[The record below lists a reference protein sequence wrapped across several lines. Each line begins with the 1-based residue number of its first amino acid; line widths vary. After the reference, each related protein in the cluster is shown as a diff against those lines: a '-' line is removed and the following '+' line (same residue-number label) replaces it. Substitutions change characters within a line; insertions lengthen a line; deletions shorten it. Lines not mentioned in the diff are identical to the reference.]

1 MSGGYGM
8 FLGDTQMPVTPGKLQ
23 LKIKGKN
30 KTLTLVNDGE
40 INFLKL
46 PGLTEITVPLLLPM
60 LQPYGDMPHETPDYY
75 LGLFEKIIT
84 EKKPVQF
91 IMNRMAPDGTPLY
104 DNNIKVSLESYT
116 IDEDATDGPDV
127 SVSLTLKQYVDFGTK
142 IVKIIQ
148 PPQDGEAAKVT
159 VESPRPPGNEPTAGS
174 HTVKAGEC
182 LWLIAKKYYGNGAL
196 YTKIFEANRD
206 KISNPNLI
214 YAGQVLVIPPID
226 S

>member
-1 MSGGYGM
+1 MSGGYVM

-23 LKIKGKN
+23 LRIKGKN
-30 KTLTLVNDGE
+30 STITLVNDGE
-40 INFLKL
+40 VNFLKL
-46 PGLTEITVPLLLPM
+46 PGLTEITATVLLPM
-60 LQPYGDMPHETPDYY
+60 LQPYGDAPFEKPDYY
-75 LGLFEKIIT
+75 LGIFEKIMT

-91 IMNRMAPDGTPLY
+91 ILSRIAPDGSPLY
-104 DNNIKVSLESYT
+104 DTNIKVSLESYT
-116 IDEDATDGPDV
+116 IDEDATDGLDV

-142 IVKIIQ
+142 TVKII
-148 PPQDGEAAKVT
+148 PPEDDKPATAA
-159 VESPRPPGNEPTAGS
+159 VETPRPPGNEPNAGS

-196 YTKIFEANRD
+196 YTKIYEANRD

-214 YAGQVLVIPPID
+214 YAGQMLIIPPID